1 MVASAEIAG
10 GSVAK
15 PYAMQPVT
23 EAELSSMAREIVEA
37 FHRSLSQQESELA
50 NGPDVLAQLAAQV
63 RAVLNDVAARVS
75 MTEVP
80 PMDLVGE
87 ARLFTVDIGADRAR
101 RGIHPVQS
109 LRAATTLFEVMLP
122 VITRDLPATD
132 SAGAL
137 RLSRALHEA
146 IMARVALAS
155 LSYVGFLMQKLQAS
169 RQEERNRIAR
179 ELHDR
184 VLHEMGLTLHRLD
197 LHRHYADRDLEQ
209 ARAKIDAAI
218 ESLDEAV
225 RTVRGLSAELRRSV
239 GEYGLE
245 RTLRGYLEANV
256 PPSVRYSLVANGDLK
271 VLPPDVL
278 EELYLILREAAR
290 NAVRHA
296 APSRLDI
303 VVDVGDNAVAATVAD
318 DGCGFDTTDPD
329 CARGGLPSMYERA
342 LLLHGEVELIS
353 APGQG
358 TRVEVRI
365 PFAEA
370 GL

>member
-1 MVASAEIAG
+1 MAN
-10 GSVAK
+10 
-15 PYAMQPVT
+15 PYAMQPVA

-37 FHRSLSQQESELA
+37 FQRSLRQQESDLA

-63 RAVLNDVAARVS
+63 QAVLSDVAARVS
-75 MTEVP
+75 MTDAP

-87 ARLFTVDIGADRAR
+87 ARLFAVDIGADRAR

-122 VITRDLPATD
+122 IITRGLPATD

-155 LSYVGFLMQKLQAS
+155 LSYVGFLMEKLQAS
-169 RQEERNRIAR
+169 RQEERTRIAR

-197 LHRHYADRDLEQ
+197 LHRHYADRDPEQ
-209 ARAKIDAAI
+209 ARAKIDSAI

-256 PPSVRYSLVANGDLK
+256 PPPMQFSLVTNGDLK

-290 NAVRHA
+290 NALRHA
-296 APSRLDI
+296 APSRVDI
-303 VVDVGDNAVAATVAD
+303 AVDVGDNAVAATVVD

-329 CARGGLPSMYERA
+329 RARGGLPSMFERA
-342 LLLHGEVELIS
+342 QLLHGQVELIS